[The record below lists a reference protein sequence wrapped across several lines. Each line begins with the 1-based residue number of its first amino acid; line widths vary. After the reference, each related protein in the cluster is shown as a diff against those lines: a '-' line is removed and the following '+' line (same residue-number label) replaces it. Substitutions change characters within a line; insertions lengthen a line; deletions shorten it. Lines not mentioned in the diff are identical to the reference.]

1 VQPSYEALDRPGG
14 FSRVRLLSPL
24 AHRDYR
30 RLLGGMSISQLGD
43 GLFLVALAWQV
54 YALSNTPTALA
65 FIGIAMTVPT
75 VACLLIGGA
84 VSDRYDRR
92 LVMLSADAARGV
104 LLAAVA
110 ALALSGSLRL
120 WQLLVV
126 VVFYGAATAFFN
138 PASDALVPQLLPADA
153 LAQANSLDQLVR
165 PLALRLGGP
174 ALGGVIVGAFGTGAA
189 FGFDAASFGVSIA
202 ALLSISPA
210 CVSSTGGGD
219 VRSVTS
225 EIGAGLRYVRSHAW
239 LWATLVSAAI
249 AYMLFMGPTEVLL
262 PFIVKNRLADG
273 AGDLGLIFAAGGL
286 GSLACAAAVGQL
298 GLPRRTLTFMY
309 LTWTVATLAIAGYGI
324 ARSLWGLMLASVL
337 FNSLE
342 TAGTIAW
349 ATAKQRHV
357 PARLLGRVSSLD
369 WLISIGLLPLSYALV
384 GPVSGALGL
393 RTTLIGAGLLGALV
407 TFAPLLI
414 REVRRLDDG
423 GYEAGG
429 PEPHIDLQSAVFAG
443 SDVELGVVGNG
454 DRGHDRQSQPEP
466 AWMAEPV
473 RRHALEGS

>member
-1 VQPSYEALDRPGG
+1 VQPTYESLDRPGG
-14 FSRVRLLSPL
+14 FSRVRLLAPL

-30 RLLGGMSISQLGD
+30 RLLGGMSVSQLGD

-92 LVMLSADAARGV
+92 LVMLCADAVRGV
-104 LLAAVA
+104 LLAALA
-110 ALALSGSLRL
+110 TLALTGSLRL
-120 WQLLVV
+120 WHLLVA

-138 PASDALVPQLLPADA
+138 PASDALVPQLLPADV
-153 LAQANSLDQLVR
+153 LAQANSLDQLIR
-165 PLALRLGGP
+165 PLALRLAGP
-174 ALGGVIVGAFGTGAA
+174 ALGGALVGALGTGAA

-202 ALLSISPA
+202 AVVSISPA
-210 CVSSTGGGD
+210 RVRAGGE
-219 VRSVTS
+219 VRSVGS
-225 EIGAGLRYVRSHAW
+225 EIGVGLRYVRSHAW

-249 AYMLFMGPTEVLL
+249 AYLLFMGPTEVLL
-262 PFIVKNRLADG
+262 PYIVKNRLADG

-309 LTWTVATLAIAGYGI
+309 ITWTVATLAIAGYGI
-324 ARSLWGLMLASVL
+324 ARSLWGLMLASLL
-337 FNSLE
+337 FNTLE

-357 PARLLGRVSSLD
+357 PAELLGRVSSLD
-369 WLISIGLLPLSYALV
+369 WLISIGLLPLSYALT
-384 GPVSGALGL
+384 GPVSAALGL

-414 REVRRLDDG
+414 REVRRLDDVG
-423 GYEAGG
+423 HDAGG
-429 PEPHIDLQSAVFAG
+429 READLDAQPAAFSG
-443 SDVELGVVGNG
+443 GDVERGVVGGG
-454 DRGHDRQSQPEP
+454 DRGHDRQSEPES
-466 AWMAEPV
+466 ARVAEPV
-473 RRHALEGS
+473 WRHALEGGQ